1 MTTIDKNM
9 VMAKIVFN
17 DGTHIDVPLT
27 PSQVFNATDM
37 LLARSGVSEVIYLTS
52 DGAERYWIEN
62 STVEKIELTR
72 IIIAG
77 GED

>member
-1 MTTIDKNM
+1 MIDKNR
-9 VMAKIVFN
+9 VMAKIIFT
-17 DGTHIDVPLT
+17 DGTHISVPLT

-37 LLARSGVSEVIYLTS
+37 LLTKSGAYEVVSIKGDET
-52 DGAERYWIEN
+52 ERYWIEN
-62 STVEKIELTR
+62 GAVEKIELTR